1 MEAVKVINQN
11 INVNFNKMGIEEI
24 GEQLKKLRENEGIT
38 FEEISK
44 QINVSRTYISQLV
57 NQHKASVE
65 VLDTVRRFLYKYYEI
80 PEDEGIKEYK
90 NDIELFPTQDFRKAL
105 GFIEDIRVRRKLG
118 CLIGYPGSGKTTIV
132 KQYAQNVSGI
142 VYIEAFQGMREK
154 DLIEIIAENL
164 GIALKRGSAYKLVKQ
179 IIEEYDGR
187 EILFI
192 IDESEYLKK
201 WDVSKFDTI
210 RKIWDNTKIPMLL
223 VGTEVLEDYL
233 THGGNGKENLSQL
246 YRRIYKMRLEGIKEK
261 EVREILSQY
270 NIDKE
275 AENMLVALA
284 IDYKHGGM
292 GNFTEVL
299 ELCLQETH
307 SEIIT
312 GSIVRNAKNYKML
325 Y

>member
-1 MEAVKVINQN
+1 MEAVARKLNEN
-11 INVNFNKMGIEEI
+11 KNFNNMTIEEI
-24 GEQLKKLRENEGIT
+24 GEELKRLRENEGIT

-44 QINVSRTYISQLV
+44 QINISRSYVSTLV
-57 NQHKASVE
+57 NQHRANSDVMTAIRK
-65 VLDTVRRFLYKYYEI
+65 FLYKYYEI
-80 PEDEGIKEYK
+80 PEDEVQDFKK
-90 NDIELFPTQDFRKAL
+90 DIEIFPTTEFKKAL
-105 GFIEDIRVRRKLG
+105 GFIEDIRNRRKMG
-118 CLIGYPGSGKTTIV
+118 CMIGYPGSGKTTII
-132 KQYAQNVSGI
+132 KEYAGSIENVI
-142 VYIEAFQGMREK
+142 YIEAFQGMREK
-154 DLIEIIAENL
+154 DLLEIIAENL
-164 GIALKRGSAYKLVKQ
+164 GIALKRGSAYKLVRQ
-179 IIEEYDGR
+179 IIDEYDGR
-187 EILFI
+187 EIMFI

-201 WDVSKFDTI
+201 WDVSKFDTL
-210 RKIWDNTKIPMLL
+210 RKIWDNTKIPILF

-233 THGGNGKENLSQL
+233 THGGSGKENLSQL

-275 AENMLVALA
+275 AGNLLVALA

-299 ELCLQETH
+299 EMCLEETKG
-307 SEIIT
+307 EVIT

>member
-1 MEAVKVINQN
+1 MEVAKATNQYA
-11 INVNFNKMGIEEI
+11 NFNKMGIEQI
-24 GEQLKKLRENEGIT
+24 GEELKKLRENEGIT

-44 QINVSRTYISQLV
+44 QVNVSRTYISQLA

-65 VLDTVRRFLYKYYEI
+65 VLNEVRKFLYRYYEI
-80 PEDEGIKEYK
+80 PEEQDIREYK
-90 NDIELFPTQDFRKAL
+90 KDIELFPTNEFKKAL
-105 GFIEDIRVRRKLG
+105 GFIEDIKVRKKLG
-118 CLIGYPGSGKTTIV
+118 CIIGYPGSGKTTIV
-132 KQYAQNVSGI
+132 KQYSKNVEGI
-142 VYIEAFQGMREK
+142 VYVEAFQGMREK
-154 DLIEIIAENL
+154 DLLEIIAENL

-179 IIEEYDGR
+179 IIDEYDGR

-201 WDVSKFDTI
+201 WDVSKFDTL
-210 RKIWDNTKIPMLL
+210 RKIWDNTKIPILL

-299 ELCLQETH
+299 ELCLQETNGDL
-307 SEIIT
+307 ID
-312 GSIVRNAKNYKML
+312 GNIVRNAKNYKML

>member
-1 MEAVKVINQN
+1 MEAAKAINQ
-11 INVNFNKMGIEEI
+11 NVNFNKMGIEQI
-24 GEQLKKLRENEGIT
+24 GEELKKLRENEGIT

-44 QINVSRTYISQLV
+44 QVNVSRTYISQLA

-65 VLDTVRRFLYKYYEI
+65 VLNEVRKFLYRYYDI
-80 PEDEGIKEYK
+80 SEDQGINQYK
-90 NDIELFPTQDFRKAL
+90 KDIELFPTNEFKKAL
-105 GFIEDIRVRRKLG
+105 GFIEDIRSRKKLG
-118 CLIGYPGSGKTTIV
+118 CIIGYPGSGKTTIV
-132 KQYAQNVSGI
+132 KQYSKNVEGI
-142 VYIEAFQGMREK
+142 VYVEAFQGMREK
-154 DLIEIIAENL
+154 DLLEIIAENL
-164 GIALKRGSAYKLVKQ
+164 GITLKRGSAYKLVKQ
-179 IIEEYDGR
+179 IIDEYDGR

-201 WDVSKFDTI
+201 WDVSKFDTL
-210 RKIWDNTKIPMLL
+210 RKIWDNTSIPILL

-299 ELCLQETH
+299 ELCLQETNG
-307 SEIIT
+307 EFID
-312 GSIVRNAKNYKML
+312 GNIVRNAKNYKML

>member
-1 MEAVKVINQN
+1 MEVAKATNQYA
-11 INVNFNKMGIEEI
+11 NFNKMGIEQI
-24 GEQLKKLRENEGIT
+24 GEELKKLRENEGIT

-44 QINVSRTYISQLV
+44 QVNVSRTYISQLA

-65 VLDTVRRFLYKYYEI
+65 VLNEVRKFLYRYYEI
-80 PEDEGIKEYK
+80 PEEQDIRK
-90 NDIELFPTQDFRKAL
+90 NKKDIELFPTNEFKKAL
-105 GFIEDIRVRRKLG
+105 GFIEDIKVRKKLG
-118 CLIGYPGSGKTTIV
+118 CIIGYPGSGKTTIV
-132 KQYAQNVSGI
+132 KQYSKNVEGI
-142 VYIEAFQGMREK
+142 VYVEAFQGMREK
-154 DLIEIIAENL
+154 DLLEIIAENL

-179 IIEEYDGR
+179 IIDEHDGR

-201 WDVSKFDTI
+201 WDVSKFDTL
-210 RKIWDNTKIPMLL
+210 RKIWDNTKIPILL

-299 ELCLQETH
+299 ELCLQETNGDL
-307 SEIIT
+307 ID
-312 GSIVRNAKNYKML
+312 GNIVRNAKNYKML

>member
-1 MEAVKVINQN
+1 MEAAIRKLDENK
-11 INVNFNKMGIEEI
+11 NFNQMTIEEL
-24 GEQLKKLRENEGIT
+24 GEELKKLRENEGIT

-44 QINVSRTYISQLV
+44 QINTSRSYVSTLV
-57 NQHKASVE
+57 NQHRANSDVIASI
-65 VLDTVRRFLYKYYEI
+65 RKFLYKYYEI
-80 PEDEGIKEYK
+80 PEDETVKAFK
-90 NDIELFPTQDFRKAL
+90 KDIEIFPTTEFKKAL
-105 GFIEDIRVRRKLG
+105 GFIEDIRKRKKMG
-118 CLIGYPGSGKTTIV
+118 CIIGCPGSGKTTIV
-132 KQYAQNVSGI
+132 KEYAGSIENA

-154 DLIEIIAENL
+154 DLLEIIAEKL
-164 GIALKRGSAYKLVKQ
+164 GIVLKRGSAYKLVRQ
-179 IIEEYDGR
+179 IIDEYDGR
-187 EILFI
+187 EIMFI

-201 WDVSKFDTI
+201 WDVSKFDTL
-210 RKIWDNTKIPMLL
+210 RKIWDNTKIPILF

-233 THGGNGKENLSQL
+233 THGGTGKENLSQL

-275 AENMLVALA
+275 AENLLVALA

-299 ELCLQETH
+299 ELCLEETRG
-307 SEIIT
+307 EVIT
-312 GSIVRNAKNYKML
+312 GSIVRNAKNYKMF

>member
-1 MEAVKVINQN
+1 MEAARKIENL
-11 INVNFNKMGIEEI
+11 NFNRMGIEEI
-24 GEQLKKLRENEGIT
+24 GQELKRLRETEGIT

-44 QINVSRTYISQLV
+44 KINVSRTYISQLA
-57 NQHKASVE
+57 NQYKASVE
-65 VLDTVRRFLYKYYEI
+65 VLNSVRKFLNEYYEI
-80 PEDEGIKEYK
+80 PEDQEEIIYK
-90 NDIELFPTQDFRKAL
+90 KDIDLFPTNEFKKAL
-105 GFIEDIRVRRKLG
+105 GFIEDIKKRKKLG
-118 CLIGYPGSGKTTIV
+118 CIIGYPGSGKTTIV
-132 KQYAQNVSGI
+132 KQYSKNVQGI
-142 VYIEAFQGMREK
+142 VYVEAFQGMREK
-154 DLIEIIAENL
+154 DLLEIIAENL

-179 IIEEYDGR
+179 IIDEYDNR
-187 EILFI
+187 EIMFI

-201 WDVSKFDTI
+201 WDVSKFDTL
-210 RKIWDNTKIPMLL
+210 RKIWDNTGIPILL

-233 THGGNGKENLSQL
+233 THGGSGKENLSQL

-299 ELCLQETH
+299 ELCLQETEG
-307 SEIIT
+307 EIIT
-312 GSIVRNAKNYKML
+312 GSVVRNAKNYKML